1 MSATFLS
8 MCRQKPE
15 QVLVYLKYNKIE
27 SKGEHSSHCHQNQ
40 PRLDKSRPTL
50 RILIEPTVSAEAVYQ
65 FPAEST
71 CARNQY
77 LLLYAEKHL

>member
-1 MSATFLS
+1 MYVSA
-8 MCRQKPE
+8 KAE

-27 SKGEHSSHCHQNQ
+27 NEGEHSSRCYQNQ

-50 RILIEPTVSAEAVYQ
+50 RILIEPTLSAEAVYQ

-71 CARNQY
+71 CASNQY
-77 LLLYAEKHL
+77 LLLYAEKRL